1 MFAPP
6 SLYGLGSSTEA
17 ALTASA
23 SSPAR
28 PMTSAF
34 GRPRASVWQTVE
46 PNAISDGGTPVV
58 SAADARVRRLAP
70 ITASQR
76 P

>member
-1 MFAPP
+1 
-6 SLYGLGSSTEA
+6 
-17 ALTASA
+17 
-23 SSPAR
+23 
-28 PMTSAF
+28 MTSAF